1 MLRWIL
7 AGLCALV
14 LAGTAGIEFGRSL
27 LGPVSEREEIRL
39 FRVDS
44 GASLSAVAQRLEAEG
59 LVRSARATTLL
70 ARTRELDQKLQVG
83 EYELSPHLAAEE
95 VLEII
100 TSGRVKTWTVTFPEG
115 SRAFDIAGRLESAG
129 LVDTAEFLAL
139 VSDKEFAAALG
150 VQASGLEGYL
160 YPDTYH
166 LPRGL
171 SPREI
176 ARIMVR
182 QFDRVWNAE
191 ISEHAK
197 GSKLSREEIVIL
209 ASIVEKETGDAAE
222 RPLIA
227 SVFLNRLG
235 RGMRLETDPTVIYG
249 IPDFDGNLRRK
260 HLKDAS
266 NPYNTYQI
274 QGLPPGPIANPGAAA
289 LRAVVQPETS
299 EYLYF
304 VSRND
309 GTHHFST
316 NYRSHVNAVNRY
328 QKRRR
333 R

>member
-27 LGPVSEREEIRL
+27 LGPVSASEETRL
-39 FRVDS
+39 FRVDR
-44 GASLSAVAQRLEAEG
+44 GAPFSAVAERLEADG
-59 LVRSARATTLL
+59 LVRSARATSLL
-70 ARTRELDQKLQVG
+70 ARARELDQKLQAG

-95 VLEII
+95 ILETI
-100 TSGRVKTWTVTFPEG
+100 TSGRVKTWSVTFPEG
-115 SRAFDIAGRLESAG
+115 SRAFDIAARLESAALG
-129 LVDTAEFLAL
+129 DAGEFLAV
-139 VSDKEFAAALG
+139 VSDGEFAATLG
-150 VQASGLEGYL
+150 VRAPGLEGYL

-171 SPREI
+171 SPREL

-182 QFDRVWNAE
+182 QFDRVWKAE
-191 ISEHAK
+191 ISEFAK
-197 GSKLSREEIVIL
+197 SSKLSREEIVIL

-235 RGMRLETDPTVIYG
+235 KGMRLETDPTVIYG
-249 IPDFDGNLRRK
+249 IPNFDGNLRRK

-274 QGLPPGPIANPGAAA
+274 QGLPPGPIANPGADA
-289 LRAVVQPETS
+289 LRAVVQPKLS

-309 GTHHFST
+309 GTHHFSLD
-316 NYRSHVNAVNRY
+316 YRAHVNAVNRY